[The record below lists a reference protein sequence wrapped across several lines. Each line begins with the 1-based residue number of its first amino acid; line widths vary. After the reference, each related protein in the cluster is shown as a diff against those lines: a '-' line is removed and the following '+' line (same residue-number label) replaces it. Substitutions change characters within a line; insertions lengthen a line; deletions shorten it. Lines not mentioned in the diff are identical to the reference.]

1 MESKVIIGLDLGP
14 TSIGISAID
23 ESGKILTK
31 TSVLR
36 VLDNYDKTGSK
47 TSAADRREHRCTRRR
62 YSRKKTLKKDF
73 KKLVSQYFKEVDFD
87 NLFKFS
93 KNNANIYEIKRSL
106 ILEGKSISLD
116 DFIKCLYH
124 YLDKRGCIYGGTD
137 LKGKLPIEHLFD
149 IYKKK
154 GTFKFNKLENFN
166 KSSQDENN
174 VDNRINRKDYKKEI
188 EDYFFPLWFKFN
200 NSIDKDKF
208 NKFKDEFLRL
218 FERQRSYEFGPG
230 NEKTFTKYGLCYQN
244 FVREQNGKPKEKLFD
259 HLIGKCS
266 IYPNQSRSIKNVS
279 FEIFKFLEYINN
291 HRYVNTQTGE
301 ANSFED
307 KKNIFKYLVDQCCN
321 LSSKVFKKFN
331 VEIDRFNNENKVEY
345 KKQNFNHLFF
355 YKEHWKSSNF
365 NLFVNDGNELN
376 VDFINELNDIDE
388 QIKNTINLSGYEDS
402 DNKKYDKVAFDQDI
416 EKWNKI
422 CKKIGCTTDEI
433 YEKLLCVFGKQF
445 FSTCKLS
452 RKALNNAISILY
464 RAREKGAN
472 LQKIISQYSQI
483 FDNNQK
489 ISTNKLVSQINT
501 PNVKRIIQLTILA
514 LNKFIELNNFNRENI
529 TICVETTHDHNNY
542 KEKKRIEEV
551 NKNNRQLNQSIY
563 DENPNI
569 SKKDL
574 LKRRL
579 YDECG
584 GKSVYTNKPIDLNKL
599 DNYEIDHIYN
609 FEWSGDNSFN
619 NKVLVEKEQNFKK
632 GTKTIASF
640 LGLQKQKEYITE
652 NDAWIKIKENNPRKY
667 EKLINNELDFHK
679 ICEGFNGRNLSDTSY
694 ISSLIEK
701 ILKKEFGAKEIV
713 RTNGKITNYVR
724 NIINYDKK
732 KSTDQVDLDFIKNNY
747 EKNRLDY
754 KHHGIDAI
762 AIAYSYFFND
772 HIRSNVEKWEI
783 RKNEI
788 TLFDEI
794 KTKSNSNQ
802 VQQYISK
809 KENFLFWTPVSRKIK
824 KNFFNETL
832 YSYKKIDNKFFQI
845 KKINIADESNQD
857 IQKILQDKES
867 FFMYHS
873 KQKDLFETIFNIFQ
887 KYKDISDLK
896 KINAFQYYMNENN
909 DTFST
914 DKNGKLNWKKYSV
927 IEIKNYKNKEL
938 QHSLKIRSLKYLSK
952 QPSLDKSFY
961 SPLHQ
966 RGNKNLG
973 GYTSFPFQRLLI
985 YKNKFNDEW
994 ELLNLT
1000 ITLVDQNNKKNN
1012 YLKEFSRKRKS
1023 IIANCSSYIDIFK
1036 GQKIILKESEPE
1048 FEISGIKIKHN
1059 VIYEIIGFKNSS
1071 KNIEIKSISGKK
1083 NEKERLVLSFKKIPI
1098 KFDFLKLDLLGNII
1112 KRKSLLN

>member
-1 MESKVIIGLDLGP
+1 M
-14 TSIGISAID
+14 
-23 ESGKILTK
+23 
-31 TSVLR
+31 
-36 VLDNYDKTGSK
+36 
-47 TSAADRREHRCTRRR
+47 
-62 YSRKKTLKKDF
+62 
-73 KKLVSQYFKEVDFD
+73 
-87 NLFKFS
+87 
-93 KNNANIYEIKRSL
+93 
-106 ILEGKSISLD
+106 
-116 DFIKCLYH
+116 
-124 YLDKRGCIYGGTD
+124 
-137 LKGKLPIEHLFD
+137 
-149 IYKKK
+149 
-154 GTFKFNKLENFN
+154 
-166 KSSQDENN
+166 
-174 VDNRINRKDYKKEI
+174 
-188 EDYFFPLWFKFN
+188 
-200 NSIDKDKF
+200 
-208 NKFKDEFLRL
+208 
-218 FERQRSYEFGPG
+218 
-230 NEKTFTKYGLCYQN
+230 
-244 FVREQNGKPKEKLFD
+244 
-259 HLIGKCS
+259 
-266 IYPNQSRSIKNVS
+266 
-279 FEIFKFLEYINN
+279 
-291 HRYVNTQTGE
+291 
-301 ANSFED
+301 
-307 KKNIFKYLVDQCCN
+307 
-321 LSSKVFKKFN
+321 
-331 VEIDRFNNENKVEY
+331 
-345 KKQNFNHLFF
+345 
-355 YKEHWKSSNF
+355 
-365 NLFVNDGNELN
+365 
-376 VDFINELNDIDE
+376 
-388 QIKNTINLSGYEDS
+388 
-402 DNKKYDKVAFDQDI
+402 
-416 EKWNKI
+416 
-422 CKKIGCTTDEI
+422 
-433 YEKLLCVFGKQF
+433 KLLCVFGKQF

-529 TICVETTHDHNNY
+529 TICVETTRDHNNY

-569 SKKDL
+569 SKKDF